1 METVINFENVF
12 KSYPLYH
19 AVTGGFKKFLFS
31 LPSSIKA
38 LNQTTFHALEGVSLK
53 VGRGERVGIIGRNG
67 SGKSTTLGLM
77 AGVLKPNKGQVTING
92 RVSPLLELGMGFNAE
107 LTGIENI
114 FLNGILMGMT
124 KAEVNKNFSD
134 IIAFSEIG
142 AFLDQPLRTYSSGMV
157 ARLAFSIIAHLDPE
171 IMLIDEILAVGDI
184 AFQQKCY
191 KKMLSF
197 KEKGTTIV
205 LVSHSMSDIIRF
217 SERVIFLD
225 KGKIAKEGN
234 PDEVIKSYDEL
245 MKQ

>member
-1 METVINFENVF
+1 METVISFENVA

-19 AVTGGFKKFLFS
+19 AVTGGFKRFIFNLPAAIKS
-31 LPSSIKA
+31 L
-38 LNQTTFHALEGVSLK
+38 QTTFHALQDISLTIGK
-53 VGRGERVGIIGRNG
+53 GERVGIIGRNG
-67 SGKSTTLGLM
+67 SGKSTTLCLM

-124 KAEVNKNFSD
+124 KAEVHKNFSD

-157 ARLAFSIIAHLDPE
+157 ARLAFSIIAHLNPE

-191 KKMLSF
+191 NKMLSF
-197 KEKGTTIV
+197 KEKGITIV
-205 LVSHSMSDIIRF
+205 LVSHSMGDIQRF
-217 SERVIFLD
+217 CERVILLD
-225 KGKIAKEGN
+225 KGRVVKEGK
-234 PDEVIKSYDEL
+234 PDEVIKAYEEIL
-245 MKQ
+245 RQ